1 MDNFHIHSK
10 MRTILRKK
18 IKVFTS
24 QVFKEVTGNKRL
36 HFEHVRGLKAK
47 LKEYNVNIL
56 EDGPARNLTIGRE
69 IDKELSY

>member
-1 MDNFHIHSK
+1 

-24 QVFKEVTGNKRL
+24 QVFKEVTGNKSL
-36 HFEHVRGLKAK
+36 HFEYVRGLKAK

-56 EDGPARNLTIGRE
+56 GDGPARNLTIGRE

>member
-1 MDNFHIHSK
+1 MDTFHIRSE

-24 QVFKEVTGNKRL
+24 QVFKEVTGNKSL

-56 EDGPARNLTIGRE
+56 GDGPARNLTVGRE